1 LEQVTQNPPKIDPG
15 IDQAEIFELAEEL
28 FRGRFAIK
36 QFIAASYSRVLFVAR
51 DLILNRPVALRVHT
65 DPDSPGRRWF
75 EQETELLAA
84 LDHPGIRTVYTAGPA
99 GDWWFRTGKWIEGES
114 LLDASQRGPRS
125 LQEVIRLARD
135 LISTLEY
142 AHSRQI
148 VLRRIV
154 PATVMLDRAGKA
166 VITDVRF
173 ANRVLA
179 VADPNLARESEP
191 YLAPETWHGHAGE
204 PSSDVY
210 AVGALLYFA
219 VTGTDP
225 ASNPREIIPPM
236 ELRAS
241 CPQAVQRLIMRALKS
256 DPRERYHNAAEMA
269 EDLHSELGDFQI
281 PTSAPMSRRVSDAD
295 NWEKQVRRALGDEYE
310 LLEQVGSGGFGSVY
324 RVRDL
329 RLEREVALKILHPDL
344 TTEPEGIE
352 RFRKESQLA
361 AQLSHPNIVSVY
373 DTGGRAGFVW
383 YTMAYVKG
391 MNLSTL
397 VVTEGPLSVLRM
409 LIILDQSLDALRHA
423 HQQGVVHR
431 DLKPENIL
439 IDDEGGAVRITDF
452 GLAIALH
459 GQRFGGAS
467 SRSGTPEFA
476 SPEQLLG
483 EPVDLRS
490 DLYSLTLVA
499 YFTLTGRSPFS
510 GGTVESVLA
519 RQSAGLLPDIQR
531 FRSDLPK
538 GLANVLTRGAARDPA
553 DRFSSAAEYAGALRS
568 GMDAWAKPS
577 PGWWNRLFG

>member
-1 LEQVTQNPPKIDPG
+1 
-15 IDQAEIFELAEEL
+15 
-28 FRGRFAIK
+28 
-36 QFIAASYSRVLFVAR
+36 
-51 DLILNRPVALRVHT
+51 
-65 DPDSPGRRWF
+65 
-75 EQETELLAA
+75 
-84 LDHPGIRTVYTAGPA
+84 
-99 GDWWFRTGKWIEGES
+99 
-114 LLDASQRGPRS
+114 
-125 LQEVIRLARD
+125 
-135 LISTLEY
+135 
-142 AHSRQI
+142 
-148 VLRRIV
+148 
-154 PATVMLDRAGKA
+154 
-166 VITDVRF
+166 
-173 ANRVLA
+173 
-179 VADPNLARESEP
+179 
-191 YLAPETWHGHAGE
+191 
-204 PSSDVY
+204 
-210 AVGALLYFA
+210 
-219 VTGTDP
+219 
-225 ASNPREIIPPM
+225 
-236 ELRAS
+236 
-241 CPQAVQRLIMRALKS
+241 MRALKS